1 MPAQLDHYQR
11 GGGVQTDQCWTCW
24 AQPPTALFVSENVKA
39 EPDTSVHIRP
49 VYSLAIGGM
58 LSTFL
63 PGILTL
69 ILMDFLTNRNL
80 WGGRSA
86 PPSYMAIGGY
96 VQYSFLTW
104 VLSWM

>member
-1 MPAQLDHYQR
+1 MPDQLGPHQR
-11 GGGVQTDQCWTCW
+11 GGGVETDQCWTCW

-69 ILMDFLTNRNL
+69 SLMGFLTNRTL
-80 WGGRSA
+80 WGGA
-86 PPSYMAIGGY
+86 DPTPPCYMAIRGH
-96 VQYSFLTW
+96 F
-104 VLSWM
+104 

>member
-1 MPAQLDHYQR
+1 MPDQLDHYQR
-11 GGGVQTDQCWTCW
+11 GGGVETDQRWTCW

-63 PGILTL
+63 PGILK
-69 ILMDFLTNRNL
+69 
-80 WGGRSA
+80 G
-86 PPSYMAIGGY
+86 
-96 VQYSFLTW
+96 
-104 VLSWM
+104 LSVENFYWLKSCPFPH